1 MKTVQIFGLAVAAIA
16 LAAVGVAGGYW
27 LHPEAGLMQ
36 PASTA
41 PAAVSQASPPER
53 KPIYYQ
59 DPDGKLDYTTAP
71 KKTADGRDYKPVYAD
86 GGATDSA
93 ANLAA
98 PKPAGKG
105 KILYYRNPMGLPD
118 TSPMP
123 KKDLMGMDYIPVY
136 EGEDESG
143 VVTVS
148 PARVQMLGVR
158 TAPVETRAMLGRSV
172 RATGSVQAA
181 EDRLDVVNTKFDGFV
196 EKLFV
201 STTGAVV
208 RAGQPLAQVW
218 VQTPDVTTRMG
229 PDIVTREVDYIVALQ
244 QHDDAAMARALDNL
258 RNYGIPDS
266 AIAEIRRTGRATRS
280 ITVSAPFSGTV
291 IEKPAIE
298 GMRFNTGD
306 PLFKIADL
314 SKVWVMADV
323 AEQDLGAIW
332 AGQPAL
338 VTFVAFPGR
347 SFTGRVDFI
356 YPALTANTRT
366 GRVRIVLPNRDGLL
380 RESMYAAV
388 AIDAAAAGSGQ
399 VLVVPDS
406 AVIDSGTGQAVL
418 VAKGQGRFKP
428 RPVHVGVR
436 GDGVV
441 QILGGL
447 QSGEQVVVGAN
458 FLIDAESNLRA
469 ALQTFTAD
477 KTKSAA
483 GDTP

>member
-1 MKTVQIFGLAVAAIA
+1 VQTTRVQAIA
-16 LAAVGVAGGYW
+16 LTLAAIGLLAAGAGAGYW
-27 LHPEAGLMQ
+27 LRPSGPKAVAP
-36 PASTA
+36 PAMATS
-41 PAAVSQASPPER
+41 AAVAPPADR
-53 KPIYYQ
+53 TPIYYQ
-59 DPDGKLDYTTAP
+59 DPDGKADYSQTP
-71 KKTADGRDYKPVYAD
+71 KKTADGRDYKAVYAD
-86 GGATDSA
+86 ASTA
-93 ANLAA
+93 AE

-118 TSPMP
+118 TSLVP
-123 KKDLMGMDYIPVY
+123 KKDSMGMDYIPVHD
-136 EGEDESG
+136 GEDESG

-148 PARVQMLGVR
+148 PARMQMLGVR
-158 TAPVETRAMLGRSV
+158 TVAVQTTERVPHT
-172 RATGSVQAA
+172 VQAA
-181 EDRLDVVNTKFDGFV
+181 GTVQPAENSIAVVNTKFDGFV

-201 STTGAVV
+201 ATTGQTV

-244 QHDDAAMARALDNL
+244 QHDDAAMARALQNL

-280 ITVSAPFSGTV
+280 ITVSAPFSGT
-291 IEKPAIE
+291 ITEKPAIE

-323 AEQDLGAIW
+323 PEQDLGAIRQ
-332 AGQPAL
+332 GQSAH

-347 SFTGRVDFI
+347 SFSGTVDFI
-356 YPALTANTRT
+356 YPALSANTRT
-366 GRVRIVLPNRDGLL
+366 GQVRIILSNKDGLL
-380 RESMYAAV
+380 RASMYAAV
-388 AIDAAAAGSGQ
+388 SIDAAAADSGPA
-399 VLVVPDS
+399 LLVPDS
-406 AVIDSGTGQAVL
+406 AIIDSGTAQIVL
-418 VAKGQGRFKP
+418 IAKGQGRFEP
-428 RPVHVGVR
+428 RPVHIGAR
-436 GDGVV
+436 GNGTT

-447 QSGEQVVVGAN
+447 KPGEQVVVGAN

-477 KTKSAA
+477 KDKAA
-483 GDTP
+483 TGGTP